1 MPTPTQLQVPA
12 SDVREGD
19 VLRLIDKG
27 HDEGLVT
34 NATTG
39 LKFRSITVKGRGTPL
54 RYQPAEEVCIIRQ
67 VETPEE
73 REALKMDLALRD
85 LMALVARAVDTK
97 ASVLAAIEADP
108 IYAVTWNADGL
119 VIATEL
125 GRLAV
130 QVFDVCDARP
140 EVSLR
145 QAIEWVKEDCMKR
158 ILAAASSGGSR
169 SSSTATRLV
178 EDCQVKAWAYFV
190 ERLISW

>member
-12 SDVREGD
+12 SDVRSGD

-27 HDEGLVT
+27 NDEGLVT
-34 NATTG
+34 DAVTG
-39 LKFRSITVKGRGTPL
+39 SKFRSITVKGRGTPL

-85 LMALVARAVDTK
+85 LMALVARAVETK
-97 ASVLAAIEADP
+97 ASVLAAVEADP

-130 QVFDVCDARP
+130 QVFDICDARP

-145 QAIEWVKEDCMKR
+145 QAIEWVKEDCTKR
-158 ILAAASSGGSR
+158 IFAAATGGSR
-169 SSSTATRLV
+169 SSSTATNLV

-190 ERLISW
+190 ERLLSW